1 MSELLLKPG
10 DLKSI
15 TEYCKKCGMC
25 LSHCPI
31 YEASDRLE
39 SVSPRGKLI
48 IALGLLSGE
57 LKPDSSLSHKLMSC
71 VLCSECVDYCPA
83 GLDIPNLIL
92 GARISSKVYEMLPEN
107 IEKVVENLK
116 TKGTPHG
123 KDVSEKS
130 KWFDLV
136 DVEVEKEGDVLLWSG
151 CTSALTNPNLVTKA
165 YKLLKIIEGG
175 NVTALR
181 DEPCCYA
188 MYVYTGNLDA
198 YKEALIKVIDRIKET
213 KAKVVVSLCPA
224 CTRSFRVYSKLV
236 GIELPFEV
244 LHVSE
249 YLHEKLV
256 KQGKKITLPNPVT
269 AVYHDPCTLSR
280 GLGVKDKQREL
291 LSSVENLKWLEMK
304 GTRNCCGGGAAYG
317 LYQPDWSAKI
327 TSRRLKDVPNGVKQI
342 ITTCPTCEA
351 TFKKAIK
358 REGLDIEVTDLIE
371 FLYEGLQKEA

>member
-1 MSELLLKPG
+1 MSELLLNPEE
-10 DLKSI
+10 LKSI

-48 IALGLLSGE
+48 IGLGLLSGE
-57 LKPDSSLSHKLMSC
+57 LKLDEILSHKLMSC
-71 VLCSECVDYCPA
+71 VLCSECVDFCPA

-92 GARISSKVYEMLPEN
+92 GARISSKVYEALPESLAKVIEN
-107 IEKVVENLK
+107 IK

-123 KDVSEKS
+123 KDVTEKS

-136 DVEVEKEGDVLLWSG
+136 GEVEKEGDVLLWSG
-151 CTSALTNPNLVTKA
+151 CTSALTNPNLVATA
-165 YKLLKIIEGG
+165 YKLLKKLEGG
-175 NVTALR
+175 SVTALR
-181 DEPCCYA
+181 NEPCCYA

-198 YKEALIKVIDRIKET
+198 YKEEILKVIERVKEA
-213 KAKVVVSLCPA
+213 KAKVLVSLCPA
-224 CTRSFRVYSKLV
+224 CTRSFRIYSKLV
-236 GIELPFEV
+236 GIELPFRV

-256 KQGKKITLPNPVT
+256 KDGKKIALPNPLT
-269 AVYHDPCTLSR
+269 AAYHDPCTLVR
-280 GLGVKDKQREL
+280 GLGVKDKQREV
-291 LSSVENLKWLEMK
+291 LSSIENLKWLEMK
-304 GTRNCCGGGAAYG
+304 GTRNCCGGGGAYG

-327 TSRRLKDVPNGVKQI
+327 SSRRLKDVPEGVKTI

-358 REGLDIEVTDLIE
+358 RENLDIEVKDLVT
-371 FLYEGLQKEA
+371 LVYEGLKE